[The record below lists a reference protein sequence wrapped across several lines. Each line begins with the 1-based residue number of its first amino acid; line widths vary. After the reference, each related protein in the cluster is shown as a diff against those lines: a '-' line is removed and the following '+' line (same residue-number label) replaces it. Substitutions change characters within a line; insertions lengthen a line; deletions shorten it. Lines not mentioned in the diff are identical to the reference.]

1 MGVEHRGGAWSQTLD
16 SPLIA
21 SSSCPR
27 MNQQLQTK
35 AMALLTAL
43 LQGASPTERKV
54 SVPSGEDWGM
64 GGRAGADGYCAPSR
78 DCRMAAHGGG

>member
-1 MGVEHRGGAWSQTLD
+1 MRVVEPDPGWPAE
-16 SPLIA
+16 P
-21 SSSCPR
+21 SSYPR

-54 SVPSGEDWGM
+54 GVRLVAGWG
-64 GGRAGADGYCAPSR
+64 AGA
-78 DCRMAAHGGG
+78 GGHCDPLWAYSGCLRWGQII

>member
-1 MGVEHRGGAWSQTLD
+1 MREAEPGPGQPDE
-16 SPLIA
+16 

-43 LQGASPTERKV
+43 LQGASLAERKV
-54 SVPSGEDWGM
+54 SVQLVTGWGQELVGTVLHPGPM
-64 GGRAGADGYCAPSR
+64 GGCSWWGHR
-78 DCRMAAHGGG
+78 